1 MYNWCSEYG
10 CCLGKY
16 LALMRQKLVYLCP
29 MTWISRNFL
38 YLLGTLVLGVAIWY
52 FSDIVTYLLL
62 AWVLSLLGQP
72 LMLFFL
78 KRFRVGRFRVGP
90 TGAAL
95 LTMLVFFL
103 IIAGLLLLFVPTIV
117 GQARNLAQIDYVAL
131 GEKFRDPFT
140 YIDQQAHQLGLLKA
154 NESLATKTQET
165 LINWF
170 KPALVGDFVGSFI
183 SVAGN
188 IVVAVSAIS
197 FILFFFLKDRKLF
210 ADIIHAFVPTQQE
223 PKVLHAMQES
233 SEALTD
239 YFKGLILQIGA
250 FSLMV
255 TVLLLIMGVPN
266 ALLIGVFGGLL
277 NVVPYVGPIIGCV
290 LGCFITI
297 SSGLHLEFDQL
308 GPMVLKVV
316 AAFAMTQAV
325 DNLFLSTI
333 IFSKSVNA
341 HPLEIF
347 MVTLMAAKIGGVAG
361 MVLGIPVYTVL
372 RVVAKT
378 FFSEFKVVQRLTDHL
393 DDE

>member
-1 MYNWCSEYG
+1 
-10 CCLGKY
+10 
-16 LALMRQKLVYLCP
+16 

-38 YLLGTLVLGVAIWY
+38 YLLGAFILGIAVWY

-78 KRFRVGRFRVGP
+78 KRFRAGRFRVGP

-95 LTMLVFFL
+95 LTMLVFCL
-103 IIAGLLLLFVPTIV
+103 VLVGLLLLFVPTIV
-117 GQARNLAQIDYVAL
+117 GQARNLAQMDYTAL
-131 GEKFRDPFT
+131 GEKLRGPFT
-140 YIDQQAHQLGLLKA
+140 YIDLQAHELGLLKTG
-154 NESLATKTQET
+154 ESLATKTQET

-183 SVAGN
+183 AVAGN
-188 IVVAVSAIS
+188 MVVAISAIS
-197 FILFFFLKDRKLF
+197 FILFFFLKERRLF
-210 ADIIHAFVPTQQE
+210 ADMIHAFVPTEQE

-239 YFKGLILQIGA
+239 YFKGLILQIAA
-250 FSLMV
+250 FSFMV
-255 TVLLLIMGVPN
+255 TMLLLILGVPN

-277 NVVPYVGPIIGCV
+277 NVVPYVGPIIGCI

-297 SSGLHLEFDQL
+297 SSGLHLEFDVL

-316 AAFAMTQAV
+316 AAFVLTQAV
-325 DNLFLSTI
+325 DNLFLATL

-347 MVTLMAAKIGGVAG
+347 IVTLMAAKIGGVAG

-378 FFSEFKVVQRLTDHL
+378 FFSEFKVVQRLTEHL
-393 DDE
+393 DG